1 MKDVLELLLGL
12 LKGDA
17 SSDRVVPPTGF
28 TALLTSVSTG
38 AMAFLAVFAIA
49 LSLAAG
55 ELASRWEAE
64 LTGTATVRISAP
76 ADQMA
81 GQTEAVLTA
90 LSQTPGIAST
100 RQIDASEQQALLA
113 PWFGTDLPLD
123 RLRLPVLIEVQET
136 ADGPDVAGL
145 TQRLAAEAPGAIY
158 DNHNRW
164 RLPLI
169 DAAARLRQLGLVA
182 LFLIAGVT
190 AVTVALA
197 ASAALSANGQIIDVL
212 RLVGARDNWISR
224 AFVRRYTLRALG
236 GAALGAL
243 LGMIVVALLPNG
255 VETGV
260 LSGLGF
266 DGAEWIWPLIV
277 PILGGAIAWVAT
289 QAAATRRLKESA

>member
-1 MKDVLELLLGL
+1 MKGLEAILSVLRA
-12 LKGDA
+12 DA

-28 TALLTSVSTG
+28 TALLTSVSTA

-55 ELASRWEAE
+55 GLAARWEAE

-76 ADQMA
+76 VEQVDA
-81 GQTEAVLTA
+81 QTEAVLSA
-90 LSQTPGIAST
+90 LSQTPGIAGT
-100 RQIDASEQQALLA
+100 RQINAEEQQALLA
-113 PWFGTDLPLD
+113 PWFGADLPLD

-136 ADGPDVAGL
+136 SEGPDVTGL
-145 TQRLAAEAPGAIY
+145 AQRLAAEAPGAVY

-164 RLPLI
+164 RIPLI
-169 DAAARLRQLGLVA
+169 DAAAKLRQLGYVA
-182 LFLIAGVT
+182 LLLIASVTGVI
-190 AVTVALA
+190 VALA

-224 AFVRRYTLRALG
+224 AFVRRYTLRAIAGAVVGTVLG
-236 GAALGAL
+236 IGG
-243 LGMIVVALLPNG
+243 IALLPSG

-266 DGAEWIWPLIV
+266 SGAEWLWPLCV
-277 PILGGAIAWVAT
+277 PVLVGGIAWIAT
-289 QAAATRRLKESA
+289 RTAAAKRLKESA

>member
-1 MKDVLELLLGL
+1 MGL
-12 LKGDA
+12 LRGDA

-55 ELASRWEAE
+55 ALAARWEAE

-76 ADQMA
+76 SEQIAA
-81 GQTEAVLTA
+81 QTEAVLTA
-90 LSQTPGIAST
+90 LGQTPGIAGT
-100 RQIDASEQQALLA
+100 RQIDEAEQQALLA

-136 ADGPDVAGL
+136 AEGPDVAGL
-145 TQRLAAEAPGAIY
+145 TQRLAAEAPGAVY

-169 DAAARLRQLGLVA
+169 DAAAKLRQLGLLA
-182 LFLIAGVT
+182 LVLIAGVT
-190 AVTVALA
+190 GVIVALA

-236 GAALGAL
+236 GAAVGTA
-243 LGMIVVALLPNG
+243 LGMVMVALLPDG

-266 DGAEWIWPLIV
+266 DGAEWLWPLCV
-277 PILGGAIAWVAT
+277 PILGGAIAWAAT
-289 QAAATRRLKESA
+289 RAAAARRLKESV

>member
-1 MKDVLELLLGL
+1 MTVLESLLAMLR
-12 LKGDA
+12 GDA
-17 SSDRVVPPTGF
+17 AADRVVPPTGF

-55 ELASRWEAE
+55 ELAARWEAE

-76 ADQMA
+76 AEQVDA
-81 GQTEAVLTA
+81 QTEAVLTA
-90 LSQTPGIAST
+90 LSQTPGIQST
-100 RQIDASEQQALLA
+100 RMIDEAEQQALLA
-113 PWFGTDLPLD
+113 PWFGVDLPLD

-136 ADGPDVAGL
+136 VDGPDVAGL
-145 TQRLAAEAPGAIY
+145 TQRLAAEAPGAVY

-169 DAAARLRQLGLVA
+169 EAAANLRFLGIISL
-182 LFLIAGVT
+182 LLIAGVT

-224 AFVRRYTLRALG
+224 AFVRRYTLRALA
-236 GAALGAL
+236 GAAVGAA
-243 LGMIVVALLPNG
+243 LGMIVVALLPSG

-266 DGAEWIWPLIV
+266 DGAEWLWPLLV
-277 PILGGAIAWVAT
+277 PVLGAAIAWGAT
-289 QAAATRRLKESA
+289 RTAAARRLKESA

>member
-1 MKDVLELLLGL
+1 MSVLETILGL
-12 LKGDA
+12 LRGDA
-17 SSDRVVPPTGF
+17 ASDRVVPPTGF

-55 ELASRWEAE
+55 ELAARWEAE

-76 ADQMA
+76 AEQVA
-81 GQTEAVLTA
+81 AQTEAVLTA

-100 RQIDASEQQALLA
+100 RQIDAAEQQALLA
-113 PWFGTDLPLD
+113 PWFGVDLPLD

-136 ADGPDVAGL
+136 TEGPDVAGL
-145 TQRLAAEAPGAIY
+145 TQRLAAEAPGAVY

-169 DAAARLRQLGLVA
+169 EAAANLRFLGLIS
-182 LFLIAGVT
+182 LLLIAGVT

-236 GAALGAL
+236 GAAVGAV
-243 LGMIVVALLPNG
+243 LGMIVVALLPSG

-266 DGAEWIWPLIV
+266 DGAEWLWPLLV
-277 PILGGAIAWVAT
+277 PVLGGAIAWAAT
-289 QAAATRRLKESA
+289 RTAAARRLKESA

>member
-1 MKDVLELLLGL
+1 MKLLEALLGL
-12 LKGDA
+12 LRGDA

-28 TALLTSVSTG
+28 TALLTSVSAG

-55 ELASRWEAE
+55 ALAARWEAE

-76 ADQMA
+76 SEQVEA
-81 GQTEAVLTA
+81 QTQAVLTA
-90 LSQTPGIAST
+90 LSQTPGIAGT
-100 RQIDASEQQALLA
+100 RQLDESEQQALLA

-136 ADGPDVAGL
+136 PDGPDVAGL
-145 TQRLAAEAPGAIY
+145 TQRLAAEAPGAVY

-169 DAAARLRQLGLVA
+169 DAAAKLRQLGLLA
-182 LFLIAGVT
+182 LLLIAGVT
-190 AVTVALA
+190 GVIVALA

-236 GAALGAL
+236 GAAVGTV
-243 LGMIVVALLPNG
+243 LGMIIVALLPSG

-266 DGAEWIWPLIV
+266 DGAEWLWPLTV
-277 PILGGAIAWVAT
+277 PVIGGAIAWAAT
-289 QAAATRRLKESA
+289 RAAATRRLKESV

>member
-1 MKDVLELLLGL
+1 MLR
-12 LKGDA
+12 GDA
-17 SSDRVVPPTGF
+17 ASDRVVPPTGF

-55 ELASRWEAE
+55 ALAARWEAE

-76 ADQMA
+76 SEQIAA
-81 GQTEAVLTA
+81 QTEAVLTA
-90 LSQTPGIAST
+90 LSQTPGIAGT
-100 RQIDASEQQALLA
+100 RQISEEEQQALLA
-113 PWFGTDLPLD
+113 PWFGADLPLD

-136 ADGPDVAGL
+136 EQGPDLAGL
-145 TQRLAAEAPGAIY
+145 AQRLAAEAPGAVY

-169 DAAARLRQLGLVA
+169 DAAGKMRQLGVLALV
-182 LFLIAGVT
+182 LIA
-190 AVTVALA
+190 AVTGVIVALA

-224 AFVRRYTLRALG
+224 AFVRRFTLRALG
-236 GAALGAL
+236 GAAVGTVV
-243 LGMIVVALLPNG
+243 GMVMVSLLPSG

-260 LSGLGF
+260 LSGIGL
-266 DGAEWIWPLIV
+266 DGAEWIWPLCV
-277 PILGGAIAWVAT
+277 PVFGGLIAW
-289 QAAATRRLKESA
+289 AATRAAAAKRLKESV

>member
-1 MKDVLELLLGL
+1 MIETLLAFLR
-12 LKGDA
+12 GDA
-17 SSDRVVPPTGF
+17 SSGRVVPPTGF

-49 LSLAAG
+49 LCLAAG
-55 ELASRWEAE
+55 DLASRWEAE

-76 ADQMA
+76 ADQVKA
-81 GQTEAVLTA
+81 QTEAVLTA
-90 LSQTPGIAST
+90 LSQTPGIAGT
-100 RQIDASEQQALLA
+100 RQIDADEQQALLA

-136 ADGPDVAGL
+136 PEGPDAQGL
-145 TQRLAAEAPGAIY
+145 AQRLAAEAPGAVY

-169 DAAARLRQLGLVA
+169 DAAARLRQLGLLA
-182 LFLIAGVT
+182 LLLIAGVT

-212 RLVGARDNWISR
+212 RLVGARDNWISQ
-224 AFVRRYTLRALG
+224 AFVRRYTLRAVA
-236 GAALGAL
+236 GAALGTL
-243 LGMIVVALLPNG
+243 LGMIVVAMLPGG

-266 DGAEWIWPLIV
+266 DGAEWLWPFCV
-277 PILGGAIAWVAT
+277 PVLGGAIAW
-289 QAAATRRLKESA
+289 AATRTAAARRLRESA

>member
-1 MKDVLELLLGL
+1 MTVLESLLAILR
-12 LKGDA
+12 GDA
-17 SSDRVVPPTGF
+17 ASDRVVPPTGF

-55 ELASRWEAE
+55 ELAARWEAE

-76 ADQMA
+76 AEQVDA
-81 GQTEAVLTA
+81 QTEAVLTA
-90 LSQTPGIAST
+90 LSQTPGIQST
-100 RQIDASEQQALLA
+100 RMIDEAEQQALLA
-113 PWFGTDLPLD
+113 PWFGVDLPLD

-136 ADGPDVAGL
+136 VDGPDVAGL
-145 TQRLAAEAPGAIY
+145 TQRLAAEAPGAVY

-169 DAAARLRQLGLVA
+169 EAAANLRFLGIISL
-182 LFLIAGVT
+182 LLIAGVT

-224 AFVRRYTLRALG
+224 AFVRRYTLRALA
-236 GAALGAL
+236 GAAVGAA
-243 LGMIVVALLPNG
+243 LGMIVVALLPSG
-255 VETGV
+255 VESGV

-266 DGAEWIWPLIV
+266 DGAEWLWPLLV
-277 PILGGAIAWVAT
+277 PVLGAAIAWGAT
-289 QAAATRRLKESA
+289 RTAAARRLKESA

>member
-1 MKDVLELLLGL
+1 MLETILRFLRS
-12 LKGDA
+12 DA
-17 SSDRVVPPTGF
+17 ASDRVVPPTGF

-55 ELASRWEAE
+55 DLAARWEAE

-76 ADQMA
+76 TEQVEA
-81 GQTEAVLTA
+81 QTEAVLTA
-90 LSQTPGIAST
+90 LSQTPGIAGT
-100 RQIDASEQQALLA
+100 RQINEAEQQALLA
-113 PWFGTDLPLD
+113 PWFGVDLPLD

-136 ADGPDVAGL
+136 AEGPDIEGL
-145 TQRLAAEAPGAIY
+145 AQRLAAEAPGAVY

-169 DAAARLRQLGLVA
+169 EAAANLRFLGLIS
-182 LFLIAGVT
+182 LLLIAGVT

-197 ASAALSANGQIIDVL
+197 AFAALSANGKIIDVL

-236 GAALGAL
+236 GAAVGAA
-243 LGMIVVALLPNG
+243 LGMIVVALLPGG

-266 DGAEWIWPLIV
+266 NGAEWLWPLLV
-277 PILGGAIAWVAT
+277 PVIGGAIAWGAT
-289 QAAATRRLKESA
+289 RTAAVRRLKESA